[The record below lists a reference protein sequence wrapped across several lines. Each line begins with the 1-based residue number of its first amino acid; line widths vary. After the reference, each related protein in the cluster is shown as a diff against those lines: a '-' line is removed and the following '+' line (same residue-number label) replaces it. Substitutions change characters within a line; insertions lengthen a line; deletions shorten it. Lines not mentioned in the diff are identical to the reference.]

1 MSDDLVERLRTFDIY
16 DYADAD
22 KICREAA
29 ARIEKLQKLVELAYG
44 LLWHDKHNEAR
55 RLLLGALS
63 KEEQAKGLTI
73 ARTYDEKYKPGEI
86 PLPQPIGKAIEAL
99 EEAAK
104 QCQWWSFEED
114 NDISWIKFRAAAVML
129 THWAA
134 GLGNEDAGEK

>member
-1 MSDDLVERLRTFDIY
+1 MNDLLERLQDMVIFKHDDLSV
-16 DYADAD
+16 AQ
-22 KICREAA
+22 EAID
-29 ARIEKLQKLVELAYG
+29 RIEKLQELVELAYG

-55 RLLLGALS
+55 RLLLSALS
-63 KEEQAKGLTI
+63 KNEQGKGLAA

-104 QCQWWSFEED
+104 QSQWWSADED
-114 NDISWIKFRAAAVML
+114 NDTSWIKFRAAAVML

-134 GLGNEDAGEK
+134 GLGGEDAGEK